1 MVKQDAENETV
12 VAGAEFGLYAKEDIL
27 AHGEV
32 AVKADTL
39 LGKAVSNEDGK
50 AVFEL
55 DLPFGSYYIKELAA
69 PAGYVSSFETLEVTA
84 KYQGQDVKVV
94 KLESIFKNQTTKVTF
109 KKSDI
114 TTGVELSGAT
124 LTVLDKDGNV
134 VDTWK
139 SVKGEEHLIE
149 RLTAGETYTLREEMA
164 PYGYLMAEEITF
176 TVEDTAEIQK
186 VEMKD
191 DVPTGTLIIN
201 KKGEFLDKVSVLD
214 SVGGWI
220 KHLFEYF
227 SGSLKEVTFEVYALE
242 DIKAADGESEDYYKK
257 DALVATITTDETGV
271 AKLTDLPLGKYYVKE
286 KETANGYV
294 LDGETR
300 EVDLT
305 YRDQNTAEVTYSA
318 DWQNKRQKAEV
329 KVLKKA
335 KDSDRVLE
343 GAVFALCNKDDIVNA
358 KGDVILKADTVIEEQ
373 ATDKDGKLTFTA
385 DLPLGH
391 TYYVKETSPAPG
403 FATTD
408 QVQEFTFEY
417 GGAEKETLSYEF
429 TFEDEATTVEFTKTS
444 LTDGK
449 EIEGAKLKVTD
460 ESGNTVDEWT
470 SGKEPHI
477 IKELTVGKKYTMTET
492 LPADG
497 YVTAESITFT
507 VEDTGEVQ
515 KVEMKDDVTKV
526 QISKTDI
533 SGKEL
538 PGAKLTILDKD
549 GKTVESW
556 TSEEKPHYIE
566 MLPIGEY
573 TLREETAP
581 DGYLVAEDVKFTVKD
596 TGEIQKVV
604 MKDEVKPTETPTETP
619 EETPETTSTPET
631 KDTETTKTST
641 SPKTGDNTPIHFW
654 ILLAGVGMAGVGGT
668 VILRKKKKK

>member
-1 MVKQDAENETV
+1 MCKVIAIANQKGG
-12 VAGAEFGLYAKEDIL
+12 VAKTTTTINLGAGLTKN
-27 AHGEV
+27 
-32 AVKADTL
+32 
-39 LGKAVSNEDGK
+39 GK
-50 AVFEL
+50 
-55 DLPFGSYYIKELAA
+55 
-69 PAGYVSSFETLEVTA
+69 
-84 KYQGQDVKVV
+84 KVV
-94 KLESIFKNQTTKVTF
+94 LVDADPQGHLTMGLGFPKNLKVTL
-109 KKSDI
+109 KSMMENIIMGLEFDPKEAVLHHEEGMDLI
-114 TTGVELSGAT
+114 PSNKLLAGMDMSLFTVEDREK
-124 LTVLDKDGNV
+124 VLK
-134 VDTWK
+134 
-139 SVKGEEHLIE
+139 E
-149 RLTAGETYTLREEMA
+149 YTLREEMA
-164 PYGYLMAEEITF
+164 PYGYLMAEEVSF
-176 TVEDTAEIQK
+176 TVDATAEIQK

-191 DVPTGTLIIN
+191 AVPTGTLIIN
-201 KKGEFLDKVSVLD
+201 KKGEFLEKVSALD
-214 SVGGWI
+214 SIGGWM
-220 KHLFEYF
+220 KHLFEYL
-227 SGSLKEVTFEVYALE
+227 SGSLKDVTFEVYALE

-257 DALVATITTDETGV
+257 DTLVATITTDETGV

-286 KETANGYV
+286 KETASGYV
-294 LDGETR
+294 LDGEIR

-305 YRDQNTAEVTYSA
+305 YRDQNTTVVTYSA
-318 DWQNKRQKAEV
+318 DWQNKRQRAEV
-329 KVLKKA
+329 NVLKKE

-343 GAVFALCNKDDIVNA
+343 GAVFALCNKEDIVNA

-373 ATDKDGKLTFTA
+373 ATDKEGKLTFTA
-385 DLPLGH
+385 DLPLGY

-417 GGAEKETLSYEF
+417 GGADKETLSYAF
-429 TFEDEATTVEFTKTS
+429 TFEDEPTTVEFTKTS

-460 ESGNTVDEWT
+460 ESGKTVDEWT

-477 IKELTVGKKYTMTET
+477 IKELTAGKKYTMTET

-556 TSEEKPHYIE
+556 TSEKKPHYIE

-581 DGYLVAEDVKFTVKD
+581 DGYLVAEDVKFAVKD

-604 MKDEVKPTETPTETP
+604 MKDEAKPEETPTETPTETP
-619 EETPETTSTPET
+619 ETTPTSET
-631 KDTETTKTST
+631 KTTEETKKST
-641 SPKTGDNTPIHFW
+641 APKTGDNTPILFW
-654 ILLAGVGMAGVGGT
+654 ILLAGAGMAGLGGT
-668 VILRKKKKK
+668 VILRKKKK

>member
-1 MVKQDAENETV
+1 
-12 VAGAEFGLYAKEDIL
+12 
-27 AHGEV
+27 
-32 AVKADTL
+32 
-39 LGKAVSNEDGK
+39 
-50 AVFEL
+50 
-55 DLPFGSYYIKELAA
+55 
-69 PAGYVSSFETLEVTA
+69 
-84 KYQGQDVKVV
+84 
-94 KLESIFKNQTTKVTF
+94 
-109 KKSDI
+109 
-114 TTGVELSGAT
+114 
-124 LTVLDKDGNV
+124 
-134 VDTWK
+134 
-139 SVKGEEHLIE
+139 
-149 RLTAGETYTLREEMA
+149 
-164 PYGYLMAEEITF
+164 
-176 TVEDTAEIQK
+176 
-186 VEMKD
+186 MKD
-191 DVPTGTLIIN
+191 AVPTGTLIIN
-201 KKGEFLDKVSVLD
+201 NKGEFLDKVSALD

-220 KHLFEYF
+220 KHLFEYL

-460 ESGNTVDEWT
+460 EIGNTVDEWT

-477 IKELTVGKKYTMTET
+477 IKELTVGKKYIMTET
-492 LPADG
+492 IPADG

-507 VEDTGEVQ
+507 VADTSEVQ

-604 MKDEVKPTETPTETP
+604 MKDEVKPTGTPTETP

-641 SPKTGDNTPIHFW
+641 SPKTGDNTQILFW

>member
-1 MVKQDAENETV
+1 M
-12 VAGAEFGLYAKEDIL
+12 
-27 AHGEV
+27 
-32 AVKADTL
+32 
-39 LGKAVSNEDGK
+39 
-50 AVFEL
+50 
-55 DLPFGSYYIKELAA
+55 
-69 PAGYVSSFETLEVTA
+69 
-84 KYQGQDVKVV
+84 
-94 KLESIFKNQTTKVTF
+94 
-109 KKSDI
+109 
-114 TTGVELSGAT
+114 
-124 LTVLDKDGNV
+124 

>member
-1 MVKQDAENETV
+1 M
-12 VAGAEFGLYAKEDIL
+12 
-27 AHGEV
+27 
-32 AVKADTL
+32 
-39 LGKAVSNEDGK
+39 
-50 AVFEL
+50 
-55 DLPFGSYYIKELAA
+55 P
-69 PAGYVSSFETLEVTA
+69 A

-94 KLESIFKNQTTKVTF
+94 KLESIFKNQPTKVTF

-641 SPKTGDNTPIHFW
+641 SPKTGDNTPILFW

>member
-1 MVKQDAENETV
+1 M
-12 VAGAEFGLYAKEDIL
+12 
-27 AHGEV
+27 
-32 AVKADTL
+32 
-39 LGKAVSNEDGK
+39 
-50 AVFEL
+50 
-55 DLPFGSYYIKELAA
+55 P
-69 PAGYVSSFETLEVTA
+69 A

-94 KLESIFKNQTTKVTF
+94 KLESIFKNQPTKVTF

-271 AKLTDLPLGKYYVKE
+271 AKLTDLPLGKYSVKE

>member
-1 MVKQDAENETV
+1 MCKVIAIANQKGG
-12 VAGAEFGLYAKEDIL
+12 VAKTTTTINLGAGLTKN
-27 AHGEV
+27 
-32 AVKADTL
+32 
-39 LGKAVSNEDGK
+39 GK
-50 AVFEL
+50 
-55 DLPFGSYYIKELAA
+55 
-69 PAGYVSSFETLEVTA
+69 
-84 KYQGQDVKVV
+84 KVV
-94 KLESIFKNQTTKVTF
+94 LVDADPQGHLTMGLGFPKNLKVTL
-109 KKSDI
+109 KSMMENIIMGLEFDPKEAVLHHEEGMDLI
-114 TTGVELSGAT
+114 PSNKLLAGMDMSLFTVEDREK
-124 LTVLDKDGNV
+124 VLK
-134 VDTWK
+134 
-139 SVKGEEHLIE
+139 E
-149 RLTAGETYTLREEMA
+149 YTLREEMA
-164 PYGYLMAEEITF
+164 PYGYLMAEEVSF
-176 TVEDTAEIQK
+176 TVDDTAEIQK

-191 DVPTGTLIIN
+191 AVPTGTLIIN
-201 KKGEFLDKVSVLD
+201 KKGEFLEKISALD
-214 SVGGWI
+214 SIGGWM
-220 KHLFEYF
+220 KHLFEYL
-227 SGSLKEVTFEVYALE
+227 SGSLKDVTFEVYALE

-271 AKLTDLPLGKYYVKE
+271 AKLTDLPLGKYCVKE

-294 LDGETR
+294 LDGEAR

-305 YRDQNTAEVTYSA
+305 YRDQNTAVVTYSA
-318 DWQNKRQKAEV
+318 DWQNKRQRAEV
-329 KVLKKA
+329 NVLKKE

-343 GAVFALCNKDDIVNA
+343 GAVFALCNKENIVNA

-373 ATDKDGKLTFTA
+373 ATDKEGKLTFTA
-385 DLPLGH
+385 DLPLGY

-417 GGAEKETLSYEF
+417 GGADKETLSYVF
-429 TFEDEATTVEFTKTS
+429 TFEDEPTTVEFTKTS

-477 IKELTVGKKYTMTET
+477 IKELTAGKKYTMTET

-556 TSEEKPHYIE
+556 TSEKKPHYIE
-566 MLPIGEY
+566 MLPIGKY

-604 MKDEVKPTETPTETP
+604 MKDEAKPEETPTETP
-619 EETPETTSTPET
+619 TETPETTSTPET
-631 KDTETTKTST
+631 KTTEETKKST
-641 SPKTGDNTPIHFW
+641 SPKTGDNTPILFW
-654 ILLAGVGMAGVGGT
+654 ILLAGAGMAGLGGT
-668 VILRKKKKK
+668 VILRKKKK

>member
-1 MVKQDAENETV
+1 MEQEEEKNIIIEFQRKVLQEANCTAEMLAYLDEIDDDVFREYYCICALDGMTVEEIRRIDNIAVQDWRVKI
-12 VAGAEFGLYAKEDIL
+12 K
-27 AHGEV
+27 H
-32 AVKADTL
+32 
-39 LGKAVSNEDGK
+39 
-50 AVFEL
+50 
-55 DLPFGSYYIKELAA
+55 IKE
-69 PAGYVSSFETLEVTA
+69 
-84 KYQGQDVKVV
+84 
-94 KLESIFKNQTTKVTF
+94 
-109 KKSDI
+109 
-114 TTGVELSGAT
+114 
-124 LTVLDKDGNV
+124 
-134 VDTWK
+134 
-139 SVKGEEHLIE
+139 E
-149 RLTAGETYTLREEMA
+149 RLNFLENIFVPNGE
-164 PYGYLMAEEITF
+164 
-176 TVEDTAEIQK
+176 
-186 VEMKD
+186 
-191 DVPTGTLIIN
+191 
-201 KKGEFLDKVSVLD
+201 
-214 SVGGWI
+214 
-220 KHLFEYF
+220 
-227 SGSLKEVTFEVYALE
+227 
-242 DIKAADGESEDYYKK
+242 
-257 DALVATITTDETGV
+257 
-271 AKLTDLPLGKYYVKE
+271 
-286 KETANGYV
+286 
-294 LDGETR
+294 
-300 EVDLT
+300 
-305 YRDQNTAEVTYSA
+305 
-318 DWQNKRQKAEV
+318 
-329 KVLKKA
+329 
-335 KDSDRVLE
+335 
-343 GAVFALCNKDDIVNA
+343 
-358 KGDVILKADTVIEEQ
+358 
-373 ATDKDGKLTFTA
+373 
-385 DLPLGH
+385 
-391 TYYVKETSPAPG
+391 
-403 FATTD
+403 
-408 QVQEFTFEY
+408 
-417 GGAEKETLSYEF
+417 AEKETLSYEF
-429 TFEDEATTVEFTKTS
+429 TFEDEETTVEFTKTS

-619 EETPETTSTPET
+619 AETPETTSTPET

-641 SPKTGDNTPIHFW
+641 SPKTGDNTPILFW

>member
-1 MVKQDAENETV
+1 MCKVIAIANQKGG
-12 VAGAEFGLYAKEDIL
+12 VAKTTTTINLGAGLTKN
-27 AHGEV
+27 
-32 AVKADTL
+32 
-39 LGKAVSNEDGK
+39 GK
-50 AVFEL
+50 
-55 DLPFGSYYIKELAA
+55 
-69 PAGYVSSFETLEVTA
+69 
-84 KYQGQDVKVV
+84 KVV
-94 KLESIFKNQTTKVTF
+94 LVDADPQGHLTMGMGFPKNLKVTL
-109 KKSDI
+109 KSMMENIIMGLEFDPKEAVLHHEEGMDLI
-114 TTGVELSGAT
+114 PSNKLLAGMDMSLFTVEDREK
-124 LTVLDKDGNV
+124 VLK
-134 VDTWK
+134 
-139 SVKGEEHLIE
+139 E
-149 RLTAGETYTLREEMA
+149 YTLREEMA
-164 PYGYLMAEEITF
+164 PYGYLMAEEVSF
-176 TVEDTAEIQK
+176 TVDDTAEIQK

-191 DVPTGTLIIN
+191 AVPTGTLIIN
-201 KKGEFLDKVSVLD
+201 KKGEFLEKISALD
-214 SVGGWI
+214 SIGGWM
-220 KHLFEYF
+220 KHLFEYL
-227 SGSLKEVTFEVYALE
+227 SGSLKDVTFEVYALE

-257 DALVATITTDETGV
+257 DTLVATITTDETGV
-271 AKLTDLPLGKYYVKE
+271 AKLTDLPLGKYCVKE

-294 LDGETR
+294 LDGEAR

-305 YRDQNTAEVTYSA
+305 YRDQNTAVVTYSA
-318 DWQNKRQKAEV
+318 DWQNKRQRAEV
-329 KVLKKA
+329 NVLKKE

-343 GAVFALCNKDDIVNA
+343 GAVFALCNKEDIVNA

-373 ATDKDGKLTFTA
+373 ATDKEGKLTFTA
-385 DLPLGH
+385 DLPLGY

-403 FATTD
+403 FATID

-417 GGAEKETLSYEF
+417 GGADKETLSYAF
-429 TFEDEATTVEFTKTS
+429 TFEDEPTTVEFTKTS

-470 SGKEPHI
+470 SGKEAHI
-477 IKELTVGKKYTMTET
+477 IKELTAGKKYTMTET

-507 VEDTGEVQ
+507 VEDTSEVQ

-566 MLPIGEY
+566 MLPIGKY

-604 MKDEVKPTETPTETP
+604 MKDEAKPEETPTETP
-619 EETPETTSTPET
+619 TETPETTSTPET
-631 KDTETTKTST
+631 KTTEETKKST
-641 SPKTGDNTPIHFW
+641 APKTGDNTPILFW
-654 ILLAGVGMAGVGGT
+654 ILLAGAGMAGLGGT
-668 VILRKKKKK
+668 VILRKKKK

>member
-1 MVKQDAENETV
+1 
-12 VAGAEFGLYAKEDIL
+12 
-27 AHGEV
+27 
-32 AVKADTL
+32 
-39 LGKAVSNEDGK
+39 
-50 AVFEL
+50 
-55 DLPFGSYYIKELAA
+55 
-69 PAGYVSSFETLEVTA
+69 
-84 KYQGQDVKVV
+84 
-94 KLESIFKNQTTKVTF
+94 
-109 KKSDI
+109 
-114 TTGVELSGAT
+114 
-124 LTVLDKDGNV
+124 
-134 VDTWK
+134 
-139 SVKGEEHLIE
+139 
-149 RLTAGETYTLREEMA
+149 MA

-191 DVPTGTLIIN
+191 AVPTGTLIIN
-201 KKGEFLDKVSVLD
+201 KKGEFLDKVSALD
-214 SVGGWI
+214 SVGGWL

-294 LDGETR
+294 LDGEIR

-573 TLREETAP
+573 TLLEETAP
-581 DGYLVAEDVKFTVKD
+581 DGYLVA
-596 TGEIQKVV
+596 
-604 MKDEVKPTETPTETP
+604 
-619 EETPETTSTPET
+619 
-631 KDTETTKTST
+631 
-641 SPKTGDNTPIHFW
+641 
-654 ILLAGVGMAGVGGT
+654 
-668 VILRKKKKK
+668 